1 MKKTKA
7 IITVGPSSSDIDVLR
22 ELIQNGAD
30 VIRINLSHAD
40 RPFCDD
46 IIKKVRKLE
55 EELDRPIGI
64 MLDTDG
70 PSVRLDKFKEEVVT
84 VEVDK
89 KVKLYGYPVLCNNT
103 QFSTSYSEIIDEL
116 DVGDIVLL
124 GDGLVEF
131 EVVDLFPDYV
141 LLNTIRGGEIRSNQ
155 TLHVKD
161 KSFKMPF
168 LSEKDQKGILYG
180 IKKNIDFIALSYVR
194 DEQDVLEVT
203 DMLIENGNNHMQIIA
218 KIENSRA
225 IDNLDEILKVCDGV
239 MVARGD
245 LAVELSIEK
254 LPYYQKTIL
263 KKAHEYEKT
272 AIVATDFLH
281 SMEESTRPTRSEI
294 SDIYNAVMDNCDAIM
309 LSGETTIG
317 KYPIEVVD
325 TLSKV
330 IMSAEEDFDYQ
341 ENLLE
346 TFRNTK
352 NDITSNIAFSVVD
365 SSLRLNA
372 NSILTNT
379 NSGYTALKIS
389 HFRPVCPILAL
400 SPNIDTT
407 RLLTINYGIIPV
419 LTDECKST
427 DTIVNMCTRKAI
439 KMFDYQGGEIV
450 IITGGFPISNKNT
463 NFMKIEVI
471 ESKDNL

>member
-1 MKKTKA
+1 MKKTKT
-7 IITVGPSSSDIDVLR
+7 IITVGPSSKDIDVLR
-22 ELIQNGAD
+22 ELIKNGAD

-40 RPFCDD
+40 KSFCDD

-55 EELDRPIGI
+55 EEFDKAIGI

-70 PSVRLDKFKEEVVT
+70 PSVRLDSFKEEVVV
-84 VEVDK
+84 VEENK
-89 KVKLYGYPVLCNNT
+89 KVKLYSYPVICNNT
-103 QFSTSYSEIIDEL
+103 QFSVNYSNIVDEL
-116 DVGDIVLL
+116 DIGDVILL

-131 EVVDLFPDYV
+131 EVVDLFNDYAV
-141 LLNTIRGGEIRSNQ
+141 LNTIVPGEIRSNQ
-155 TLHVKD
+155 TVHVQG

-168 LSEKDQKGILYG
+168 LSEKDKNGILYG

-203 DMLIENGNNHMQIIA
+203 DLLIENGNNHMNIIA

-225 IDNLDEILKVCDGV
+225 IDNLDEILKVCDGI

-245 LAVELSIEK
+245 LGIELSIEK
-254 LPYYQKTIL
+254 LPFYQKLIL
-263 KKAHEYEKT
+263 KKAREYEKT

-281 SMEESTRPTRSEI
+281 SMEDSLRPTRSEI

-317 KYPIEVVD
+317 KYPVEVVD

-330 IMSAEEDFDYQ
+330 IMSAEEDFDYG
-341 ENLLE
+341 ENLQE

-365 SSLRLNA
+365 SSLRLKA
-372 NSILTNT
+372 SSILTNT
-379 NSGYTALKIS
+379 NSGYTAIKIS
-389 HFRPVCPILAL
+389 YFRPACPILAL
-400 SPNIDTT
+400 SPNIETT

-419 LTDECKST
+419 ITTECKST
-427 DTIVNMCTRKAI
+427 DTIVNVCTKKAI
-439 KMFDYQGGEIV
+439 SMFNYKGGEIV

-471 ESKDNL
+471 EKEKN

>member
-1 MKKTKA
+1 MKKTKS
-7 IITVGPSSSDIDVLR
+7 IITVGPSSKDIDTLR
-22 ELIQNGAD
+22 DLVKAGAD

-40 RPFCDD
+40 KTFCDD
-46 IIKKVRKLE
+46 IIRKVRKLE
-55 EELDRPIGI
+55 EELDQAIGI

-70 PSVRLDKFKEEVVT
+70 PSIRLDKFKEEVVT
-84 VEVDK
+84 VDVDK
-89 KVKLYGYPVLCNNT
+89 KVKLYSYPVLCNNT
-103 QFSTSYSEIIDEL
+103 QFSLSYGEMVDEL
-116 DVGDIVLL
+116 EIGDIILL

-141 LLNTIRGGEIRSNQ
+141 LLNTLVGGEVRSNQ
-155 TLHVKD
+155 TVHVKD

-168 LSEKDQKGILYG
+168 LSEKDREGILYG
-180 IKKNIDFIALSYVR
+180 IKKNIDFVALSYVR
-194 DEQDVLEVT
+194 DEQDILEVT
-203 DMLIENGNNHMQIIA
+203 DLLIENENNHMQIIA
-218 KIENSRA
+218 KIENNKA
-225 IDNLDEILKVCDGV
+225 IENLDEILKVCDGV

-245 LAVELSIEK
+245 LGIELSLEK
-254 LPYYQKTIL
+254 LPFYQKMII

-272 AIVATDFLH
+272 SIVATDFLH
-281 SMEESTRPTRSEI
+281 SMEDNSRPARSEI
-294 SDIYNAVMDNCDAIM
+294 SDIYNAVMDSCDAIM

-317 KYPIEVVD
+317 KYPLEVVD
-325 TLSKV
+325 TLTKV
-330 IMSAEEDFDYQ
+330 IVSAEEDFDYQ
-341 ENLLE
+341 ENLEE

-365 SSLRLNA
+365 SSLRLKA
-372 NSILTNT
+372 SSILTNT

-389 HFRPVCPILAL
+389 YFRPLCPILAL
-400 SPNIDTT
+400 SPNLSTT
-407 RLLTINYGIIPV
+407 RLLTINYGVIPV
-419 LTDECKST
+419 ITSECKST

-471 ESKDNL
+471 ENKED

>member
-1 MKKTKA
+1 MKKTKV
-7 IITVGPSSSDIDVLR
+7 IITAGPSSSDINVLR
-22 ELIQNGAD
+22 SLVESGAD

-40 RPFCDD
+40 KAFCDD
-46 IIKKVRKLE
+46 IIKKVRLLE
-55 EELDRPIGI
+55 EELGKPIGI

-70 PSVRLDKFKEEVVT
+70 PSVRLDRFKEEVVT
-84 VEVDK
+84 VEKDRE
-89 KVKLYGYPVLCNNT
+89 VKLYRYPVICNNT
-103 QFSTSYSEIIDEL
+103 QFSVNYEDIIKEL
-116 DVGDIVLL
+116 DIGDIILI

-131 EVVDLFPDYV
+131 KVVDITNDYA
-141 LLNTIRGGEIRSNQ
+141 LLSTVIGGEIRSNQ
-155 TLHVKD
+155 TLHVSGKT
-161 KSFKMPF
+161 FKMPF
-168 LSEKDQKGILYG
+168 ISPQDAKGILYG
-180 IKKNIDFIALSYVR
+180 IKNNVDFIALSYVR
-194 DEQDVLEVT
+194 DEQDVLEVA
-203 DMLIENGNNHMQIIA
+203 DMLIENEDNHINIIA
-218 KIENSRA
+218 KIENESA
-225 IDNLDEILKVCDGV
+225 IEYLDDILKVSDGV

-245 LAVELSIEK
+245 LGIELSMEK

-263 KKAHEYEKT
+263 KKAKEYEKT

-281 SMEESTRPTRSEI
+281 SMEENARPARSEV
-294 SDIYNAVMDNCDAIM
+294 SDIYNAVMDECDAIM

-317 KYPIEVVD
+317 NYPIEVTQ

-330 IMSAEEDFDYQ
+330 IESAEEDFDYQ
-341 ENLLE
+341 DNLLE

-352 NDITSNIAFSVVD
+352 NDITSNIAYSVVD
-365 SSLRLNA
+365 SSIRLKA
-372 NSILTNT
+372 SSIITNT

-389 HFRPVCPILAL
+389 YFRPNCPILAL

-427 DTIVNMCTRKAI
+427 DTIFNMCTKKAI
-439 KMFDYQGGEIV
+439 KLFDYKGGEIV

-471 ESKDNL
+471 EK

>member
-7 IITVGPSSSDIDVLR
+7 IITIGPSSKDIDVLR
-22 ELIQNGAD
+22 ELIKNGAD

-40 RPFCDD
+40 KAFCDD
-46 IIKKVRKLE
+46 VIRKVRKLE
-55 EELDRPIGI
+55 KELDRAIGI
-64 MLDTDG
+64 MIDTDG
-70 PSVRLDKFKEEVVT
+70 PSVRLDHFKEESVT
-84 VEVDK
+84 IEPDK
-89 KVKLYGYPVLCNNT
+89 KVKLYSYPVICNNT
-103 QFSTSYSEIIDEL
+103 QFSVNYGEIVDEL
-116 DVGDIVLL
+116 EIGDVISL

-141 LLNTIRGGEIRSNQ
+141 VLNNIVGGEIRSNQ
-155 TLHVKD
+155 TVHVKG
-161 KSFKMPF
+161 KAFKMPF
-168 LSEKDQKGILYG
+168 LSEKDKEGIMYG
-180 IKKNIDFIALSYVR
+180 IKKNVDFVALSYVR
-194 DEQDVLEVT
+194 DEQDILEVT
-203 DMLIENGNNHMQIIA
+203 DMLIENDNNHMQIIA
-218 KIENSRA
+218 KIENSSA
-225 IDNLDEILKVCDGV
+225 IDNLDEIVKVCDGV

-245 LAVELSIEK
+245 LGIELSIEK
-254 LPYYQKTIL
+254 LPFYQKMIL
-263 KKAHEYEKT
+263 KKAREYEKT
-272 AIVATDFLH
+272 SIVATDFLH
-281 SMEESTRPTRSEI
+281 SMEDNSRPTRSEI

-325 TLSKV
+325 TLTKV

-341 ENLLE
+341 ENLEE

-365 SSLRLNA
+365 SSLRLKA
-372 NSILTNT
+372 SSILTNT

-389 HFRPVCPILAL
+389 YFRPLCPILAL
-400 SPNIDTT
+400 SPNEDTT

-419 LTDECKST
+419 LTTECKST

-439 KMFDYQGGEIV
+439 NLFNYQGGEIV
-450 IITGGFPISNKNT
+450 IITGGFPINNKNT

-471 ESKDNL
+471 EK